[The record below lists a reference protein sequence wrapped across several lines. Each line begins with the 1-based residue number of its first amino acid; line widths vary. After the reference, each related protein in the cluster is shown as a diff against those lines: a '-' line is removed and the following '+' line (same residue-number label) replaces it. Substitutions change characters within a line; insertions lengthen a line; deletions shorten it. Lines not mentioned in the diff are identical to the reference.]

1 MITESFDLS
10 FRTLTPDNKLNFIG
24 AVVRY
29 FDVFTNEFNDETKNT
44 YIRDYNNRIGQY
56 PVTQYNEDY
65 ECDFDIEHPI
75 MDEAIKVCQPDN
87 RTFLY

>member
-29 FDVFTNEFNDETKNT
+29 FDVFTKEFNDETKNT
-44 YIRDYNNRIGQY
+44 YIRDYNNRIFPMNFRNIIYGS
-56 PVTQYNEDY
+56 E
-65 ECDFDIEHPI
+65 F
-75 MDEAIKVCQPDN
+75 
-87 RTFLY
+87 

>member
-44 YIRDYNNRIGQY
+44 YIRDYNNRIFPMINPGTANFRNIIY
-56 PVTQYNEDY
+56 GSE
-65 ECDFDIEHPI
+65 F
-75 MDEAIKVCQPDN
+75 
-87 RTFLY
+87 

>member
-1 MITESFDLS
+1 MVTTFAYKKWRYPMITESFDLS

-44 YIRDYNNRIGQY
+44 YIRDYNNRIFPMINPGK
-56 PVTQYNEDY
+56 PNNE
-65 ECDFDIEHPI
+65 
-75 MDEAIKVCQPDN
+75 
-87 RTFLY
+87 TF